1 VDLPTYLKKFRVKS
15 ALKVVLAAVIC
26 ILVNNILH
34 LDAIYLAEL
43 YTFLILTLFHGQA
56 LKVGIESLVAAI
68 GFASLSLGITYL
80 FLDSKVI
87 YIILMSLLLFLCM
100 TFIKKYFLATLLS
113 GVLIA
118 ITTYMA
124 VNESVTEATN
134 TAQNFVLQM
143 VLAVIVCWIVDDYI
157 WPHRSRKTFDLTLST
172 IFSELGNLYQN
183 YTSRDT
189 SRRYGHNSIS
199 TALVTFSGLMN
210 LLKRV
215 ESEEGKSKYFPVG
228 AYIKMV
234 TFGRGIYIKTEVLEE
249 YVLKQ
254 HDFLSDADVSDELN
268 KILLNISGRFR
279 ELSDAVSGNREVR
292 LQGEDI
298 ESSINSLHDCY
309 KRMHEVKGEEVQYYE
324 DLLAFGAML
333 PVLDEVNL
341 KLSKIE
347 KFYNLIQR
355 NEYHK
360 MLKQRVTHAPEVEE
374 IKSKPFFQFNDETVK
389 VGIRT
394 VIIYWLLI
402 LGQVTIDL
410 PGGALVSFYAILFG
424 IIPNLG
430 QAFMK
435 SGYGIAGIVAGIVF
449 GFIALIIVSFT
460 PHFLILLLLFCVG
473 FFIASFVTTS
483 PRDISA
489 AGLQAGLVIPY
500 ALLYTTGPQVDL
512 DAAFTRFLALLSAA
526 FIGLIVLRLVWPVNP
541 YTQLKQNISKA
552 LRVSGGILSKLL
564 IFDIKDKEKI
574 DALVVPL
581 AASLPTSSALLHDAE
596 YIIREEKLHAEEY
609 LHIIE
614 SLEVM
619 FADLETIKRT
629 VYSHMD
635 NELFHL
641 YLSHLSDDYKTLC
654 GHFYDVAG
662 AVLSSSN
669 RDMTAQISDLKVK
682 IEEGRR
688 EFRDTENWRRFEPR
702 DIEMNVLIT
711 TSIDSM
717 LESLYKISCHL
728 NTINGIANE
737 QGVTLQTSETMS

>member
-1 VDLPTYLKKFRVKS
+1 MDLPTYLKKFRVKS

-56 LKVGIESLVAAI
+56 LKVGLQTLFAVIVFGAI
-68 GFASLSLGITYL
+68 SIGITYL

-87 YIILMSLLLFLCM
+87 YIILMSFVLFLCM

-143 VLAVIVCWIVDDYI
+143 VLAVIVCWIVDEYI
-157 WPHRSRKTFDLTLST
+157 WPHRSRRTFDLTLST
-172 IFSELGNLYQN
+172 MFSELGNLYQN
-183 YTSRDT
+183 YTAEDIGG
-189 SRRYGHNSIS
+189 RYGHHSIS
-199 TALVTFSGLMN
+199 TTLVTFSGLMN

-215 ESEEGKSKYFPVG
+215 ESEEGRSKYFPVG
-228 AYIKMV
+228 AYIKMI

-254 HDFLSDADVSDELN
+254 HDFLSDAEVSDELN

-279 ELSDAVSGNREVR
+279 ELSDAVSGNREAR
-292 LQGEDI
+292 LQGDDI
-298 ESSINSLHDCY
+298 GSSINSLHSYY
-309 KRMHEVKGEEVQYYE
+309 KKIHEVKGKEVQYYE

-333 PVLDEVNL
+333 PVLDEVTL

-347 KFYNLIQR
+347 HLYNLIQR
-355 NEYHK
+355 NEYRK
-360 MLKQRVTHAPEVEE
+360 MLEQRVTHAPEVEE

-435 SGYGIAGIVAGIVF
+435 SSYGIAGIVAGIVF

-460 PHFLILLLLFCVG
+460 PHFLILLLLFCMG

-512 DAAFTRFLALLSAA
+512 DAAITRFLALLSAA
-526 FIGLIVLRLVWPVNP
+526 FIGLIVLHLVWPVNP
-541 YTQLKQNISKA
+541 YTQLRQNISKA
-552 LRVSGGILSKLL
+552 LRVSGGILGKLL
-564 IFDIKDKEKI
+564 MFDIKEKDKI

-581 AASLPTSSALLHDAE
+581 AASLPTSTALLHDAE
-596 YIIREEKLHAEEY
+596 YIMREEKLHSEEY

-619 FADLETIKRT
+619 FADLETVKRM

-635 NELFHL
+635 SELFHM
-641 YLSHLSDDYKTLC
+641 YLGHMSDDYKMLC
-654 GHFYDVAG
+654 SYFDEVSAL
-662 AVLSSSN
+662 LSSSK

-682 IEEGRR
+682 IEEDRQV
-688 EFRDTENWRRFEPR
+688 FRDSDVWRKYEPG
-702 DIEMNVLIT
+702 DIESNVLVT
-711 TSIDSM
+711 ASIDS
-717 LESLYKISCHL
+717 LLDSLYKICCRI
-728 NTINGIANE
+728 NTINGIE
-737 QGVTLQTSETMS
+737 TGQDVTLQTSETMS